1 MSVEKLVHALVAADV
16 RFIIIGGVSA
26 IIHGSVHT
34 TNAID
39 VFYPRYREYVAHL
52 TRALAPFHP
61 PPVDLPAG
69 RPFLWEESTLRNAT
83 LLTLDTDLGRIDLLV
98 EVSGLGPFE
107 QVWEES
113 PEVELY
119 GRRVRTLNLRSLITA
134 KRAAGRDKDLRVIPE
149 LESLL
154 EAQEE

>member
-16 RFIIIGGVSA
+16 QFIIIGGVSA

-34 TNAID
+34 TNDID
-39 VFYPRYREYVAHL
+39 IFYPRLRENITHL
-52 TRALAPFHP
+52 TRALGPFHP
-61 PPVDLPAG
+61 RPVDLPTG
-69 RPFLWEESTLRNAT
+69 LPFLWDESTLRNTT
-83 LLTLDTDLGRIDLLV
+83 LLTLDTDLGRIDLLA

-119 GRRVRTLNLRSLITA
+119 GRKVRTLSLRSLIAA
-134 KRAAGRDKDLRVIPE
+134 KRAAGRDKDLRVLPE